1 MRLVATARPRP
12 STAITGY
19 PPVTG
24 WSRRKMTGCPLV
36 GTSIAPDGVASL
48 ASSRVSVRSTGAAP
62 ESRRPTRFDCAVTV
76 HVCVR
81 NADRPAAVNQSSRGP
96 NRTYK
101 SVGLPGFGRSV
112 GHGCGRPT
120 PASHAVDAVR
130 MASRCLAA
138 IGPLVGGA
146 IDSTSPSR
154 SRTGCCMAI
163 VVRSAASFDAFKTVR
178 PLHPPGEFGVNVP
191 FEPP

>member
-1 MRLVATARPRP
+1 MGGNDVEADACAWWQLPATSNDSGS

-101 SVGLPGFGRSV
+101 SVGSAGFRQV
-112 GHGCGRPT
+112 GRPWLRQ
-120 PASHAVDAVR
+120 ADAGIARRGRGTYGEPLFGCDRARADAAHRVR
-130 MASRCLAA
+130 C
-138 IGPLVGGA
+138 
-146 IDSTSPSR
+146 
-154 SRTGCCMAI
+154 SRTEGCRDAET
-163 VVRSAASFDAFKTVR
+163 AAYGHIIAQAAGRRGD
-178 PLHPPGEFGVNVP
+178 
-191 FEPP
+191 

>member
-1 MRLVATARPRP
+1 MAWAETTWKRTHAPGGNCPATSNDSGS

-120 PASHAVDAVR
+120 PASHAVDAV
-130 MASRCLAA
+130 
-138 IGPLVGGA
+138 G
-146 IDSTSPSR
+146 
-154 SRTGCCMAI
+154 TGTKKQQTYPI
-163 VVRSAASFDAFKTVR
+163 YSF
-178 PLHPPGEFGVNVP
+178 
-191 FEPP
+191 

>member
-1 MRLVATARPRP
+1 MTPPLQTPPDTPRYPANPPTA
-12 STAITGY
+12 AACCVQIF
-19 PPVTG
+19 PPDWTG

-138 IGPLVGGA
+138 IGRGPMPLIVSVAA
-146 IDSTSPSR
+146 ID
-154 SRTGCCMAI
+154 AN
-163 VVRSAASFDAFKTVR
+163 
-178 PLHPPGEFGVNVP
+178 HQ
-191 FEPP
+191 